1 MKKIDMDE
9 TQVLL
14 AIVSA
19 IGAVIVAVYSG
30 TGGKWIEGRI
40 GLSQKRV
47 DELIAIRKSQGERI
61 DKLETRLDEQGKIID
76 NLQIEISSLKEDK
89 TLLIQQNRELI
100 TMNTNLKRII
110 NRLIMEVNRL
120 RRIIGEPD
128 LILKEFLD
136 IELGDS

>member
-1 MKKIDMDE
+1 MDE